1 MDYSTGIKFGDTTF
15 RSPTAKV
22 LYKYKMKT
30 VLLIALL
37 AVTYV
42 YATVDLPEAEFRR
55 PKVNA
60 SNLRLILGSK
70 SGSDERLLSR
80 TYHYVEGSHRIAHRQ
95 EILIRLVDYAR
106 ITRVEG
112 WPGNPDLELTVL
124 EGGFG
129 QNFVKL
135 GYNTEENTFFSYT
148 LDVYGVLMKTVLLI
162 ALLAVTYVYA
172 TVDFSEAEFRR
183 PELNASN
190 LRLILGSKS
199 GSDERLLSRTYHYVE
214 GSHRIAHRQE
224 ILIRLVDY
232 ARITRVEGWPGNPDL
247 ELTVLEGGFGQ
258 NFVKLGYVTEEN
270 TFFSYTLDVYGV
282 LFMCAS
288 HNKHR

>member
-1 MDYSTGIKFGDTTF
+1 
-15 RSPTAKV
+15 
-22 LYKYKMKT
+22 MKS

-55 PKVNA
+55 PEVNA

-70 SGSDERLLSR
+70 SGGDDRLLSK

-112 WPGNPDLELTVL
+112 WPGNPDLNLYVL
-124 EGGFG
+124 EGGLG

-148 LDVYGVLMKTVLLI
+148 VDVYGVLVC
-162 ALLAVTYVYA
+162 
-172 TVDFSEAEFRR
+172 D
-183 PELNASN
+183 
-190 LRLILGSKS
+190 
-199 GSDERLLSRTYHYVE
+199 D
-214 GSHRIAHRQE
+214 
-224 ILIRLVDY
+224 
-232 ARITRVEGWPGNPDL
+232 
-247 ELTVLEGGFGQ
+247 
-258 NFVKLGYVTEEN
+258 
-270 TFFSYTLDVYGV
+270 
-282 LFMCAS
+282 
-288 HNKHR
+288 